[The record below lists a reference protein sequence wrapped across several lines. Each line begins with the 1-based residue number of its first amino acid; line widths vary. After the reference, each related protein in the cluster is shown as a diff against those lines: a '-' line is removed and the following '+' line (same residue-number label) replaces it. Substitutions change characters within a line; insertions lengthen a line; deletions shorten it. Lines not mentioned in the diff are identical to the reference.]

1 MSIAVNAFK
10 TPGCL
15 RVGLKMLN
23 QETEEL
29 DDEIIARMNPK
40 TGDIETVEVLFFSAR
55 LLRQDTFKLPIPADL
70 RMIES

>member
-1 MSIAVNAFK
+1 
-10 TPGCL
+10 
-15 RVGLKMLN
+15 MLN